1 MKNDALGDRMKR
13 QYENRTRYFL
23 PRRTYTIIRLDGKAF
38 HTFTRGMQRPFDQ
51 TLIDT
56 MNSVTKYLCEN
67 IMGTVLGYT
76 QSDEITLLLTDFQ
89 NERAEAY
96 FDGNIQKIA
105 SVSAGMASA
114 KFTQD
119 FGKLAVF
126 DARVFTIPDSVEV
139 ANNFIWR
146 QNDATRNAIQM
157 IAQSLYSHKELHGKN
172 FAQLSELLLQKG
184 HNFDTYP
191 SHQKRGRVIRYE
203 TFEGDYTNPKT
214 GAAVKATRSRWVV
227 MEETPWFTQEPAFLS
242 GIIPS
247 YGTPLA

>member
-1 MKNDALGDRMKR
+1 MEDALGDRMKR

-23 PRRTYTIIRLDGKAF
+23 PRRTYTIIRLDGRAF
-38 HTFTRGMQRPFDQ
+38 HTFTRDMQRPFDQ
-51 TLIDT
+51 KLIDT

-76 QSDEITLLLTDFQ
+76 QSDEITLLLTDFKDEKAQ
-89 NERAEAY
+89 AY
-96 FDGNIQKIA
+96 FDGNIQKIT

-146 QNDATRNAIQM
+146 QNDATRNSIQM
-157 IAQSLYSHKELHGKN
+157 IAQSLYSQEELKGKS
-172 FAQLSELLLQKG
+172 FADVNKLLLQKG
-184 HNFDTYP
+184 HNFDTYH
-191 SHQKRGRVIRYE
+191 SHHKRGRVVRHE
-203 TFEGDYTNPKT
+203 TYEGDYMNPKT
-214 GAAVKATRSRWVV
+214 GEAVKATRSHWVV
-227 MEETPWFTQEPAFLS
+227 MEETPWFTQEPEFLR
-242 GIIPS
+242 GIIPL
-247 YGTPLA
+247 YDKITP